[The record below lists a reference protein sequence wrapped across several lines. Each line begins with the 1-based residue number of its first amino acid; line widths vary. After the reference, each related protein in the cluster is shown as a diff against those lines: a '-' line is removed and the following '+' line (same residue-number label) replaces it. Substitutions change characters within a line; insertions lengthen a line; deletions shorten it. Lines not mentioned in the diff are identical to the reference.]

1 MSAHDSQAAVAEV
14 AIDNDGEVIEGE
26 NPAPPIEEPS
36 KEAPSTTEEVVAPP
50 EADAE
55 AEAQPEEKPA
65 DEEENKHSQ
74 AAE

>member
-1 MSAHDSQAAVAEV
+1 MSAHDSQAAGPEV
-14 AIDNDGEVIEGE
+14 ALDNDGEVVEEE

-36 KEAPSTTEEVVAPP
+36 KEAPSTTEEVVLPP